1 MSWTPQEAAA
11 LLEQAELGELPDDLA
26 LDDAGDGSGA
36 GEQGG
41 NKTQKALSTASV
53 THEASDDVESD
64 GLPDGSS
71 DGEQEAPIASR
82 AGTYT
87 IPYEKLTEARDAA
100 RAAQERA
107 DQLEREL
114 QELRSKPADAA
125 STSHTLQ
132 AAQAAIEQ
140 GVDVSVFGDFSEE
153 GIAKG
158 VQSLIAKERAS
169 LLLEIQASQKQAE
182 FANQSRTAEQAH
194 YQAILSKHPDAEE
207 VYQSEQFNA
216 WVAKLP
222 AYAAQ
227 GVNHALQSGTA
238 TQVNEV
244 LDAFKGQS
252 SASAAQPAKVTKA
265 PEVQRYVPAS
275 LSEVAGAP
283 PKDETQQVLDSAGNP
298 SALLERM
305 HGMTP
310 EQIDSLLDKI

>member
-1 MSWTPQEAAA
+1 MSLNPQEAAA
-11 LLEQAELGELPDDLA
+11 LLAQAETGELPEGFVLDGPEHGSETDD
-26 LDDAGDGSGA
+26 DGDNNAAEAAASAPESQGA
-36 GEQGG
+36 AQ
-41 NKTQKALSTASV
+41 NS
-53 THEASDDVESD
+53 
-64 GLPDGSS
+64 LP

-82 AGTYT
+82 SGAYT

-100 RAAQERA
+100 KAAQERV

-125 STSHTLQ
+125 STNQNLQ
-132 AAQAAIEQ
+132 TAQAAIEQ

-153 GIAKG
+153 ALAKG
-158 VQSLIAKERAS
+158 VQTLMAKERA
-169 LLLEIQASQKQAE
+169 LLLAEIQASQKQTELAE
-182 FANQSRTAEQAH
+182 QSRTAEQAH
-194 YQAILSKHPDAEE
+194 FDAIFGKHPDASD
-207 VYQSEQFNA
+207 VYQSEQFSA
-216 WVAKLP
+216 WIATLP
-222 AYAAQ
+222 PYAAQ
-227 GVNHALQSGTA
+227 GVQHVLQSGTA

-244 LDAFKGQS
+244 LDAFKGQA

-283 PKDETQQVLDSAGNP
+283 PKDETQQVLESASNP

-305 HGMTP
+305 NGMTP